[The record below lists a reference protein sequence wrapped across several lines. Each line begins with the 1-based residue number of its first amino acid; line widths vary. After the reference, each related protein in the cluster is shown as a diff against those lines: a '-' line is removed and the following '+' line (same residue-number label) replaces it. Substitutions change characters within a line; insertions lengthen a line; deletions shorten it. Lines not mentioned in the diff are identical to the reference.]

1 MMRLLLIALLG
12 LASPVAAQHLPLG
25 LGIASP
31 VHLSADRPLFFY
43 GSPDGHASTATPLDS
58 LTVREGPHHI
68 ELATAPPW
76 LDPETVKLDYDLLS
90 FRVVALQRHW
100 VEVVVHARDV
110 RWPPRTMWLDR
121 DAIAFRPWAAYL
133 LEIHSIETAEPAP
146 IYAGPTT
153 DSPPIRSTEPGRP
166 LQVLETRHG
175 WARVALADA
184 PEAEA
189 GPLGWIRWHDDQRL
203 LVTYSILS

>member
-12 LASPVAAQHLPLG
+12 LASPVAAQDLPLG

-31 VHLSADRPLFFY
+31 MHLSADRPLFFY
-43 GSPDGHASTATPLDS
+43 GSPDGRANTATPLDS

-121 DAIAFRPWAAYL
+121 DAVHFAPWAAFW
-133 LEIHSIETAEPAP
+133 LEIHSIETPETAP
-146 IYAGPTT
+146 ILA
-153 DSPPIRSTEPGRP
+153 SPSASGEPIAWTEAGRP
-166 LQVLETRHG
+166 LQVLEVRHA
-175 WARVALADA
+175 WVRVALADA
-184 PEAEA
+184 TEAEA
-189 GPLGWIRWHDDQRL
+189 GPLGWVRWHDDERL